1 MNAVTSK
8 RRGKLSELK
17 KITLGVVALAAGSP
31 IVAQTNA
38 PVHPDASAPIPVR
51 VADLLKRMTLE
62 EKVAQLQSNS
72 TLPPI
77 SAIPVG
83 PTPAFGIVKNGQV
96 DEVVARRALSNG
108 IGAFSIVSFEAPLT
122 ASGQAAQANLIQAWV
137 LKNTRLAIPVLF
149 QGEALHGAVIGGATS
164 FPQAIGLGSTWDRAL
179 IRQMFTVVGNQSRA
193 AGVSM
198 VLAPV
203 FDLARDP
210 RFGRIE
216 EMYSEDP
223 YLVGELGTAAVQGLQ
238 GTDASIDQA
247 HVIATAKHFV
257 HGQPEN
263 GTNTAPND
271 VSERTMRRVFLPPF
285 EKAVKIGN
293 IGAIMPSYNENDGGV
308 PSSVNSWLLTEVLRK
323 EWGFTG
329 VTDSD
334 WFEVAQLFSSHHVA
348 SSDADAGIEAFNAG
362 LDLETPN
369 GAGFPGLIE
378 AVRTGKVG
386 QQHLDAAVARVL
398 NLKFRAGLFE
408 HPFTDTAR
416 TDAIMISESNTALAR
431 RTADEAIVL
440 LKNDHELLPLNAA
453 KIRTLAVIGPNADKT
468 RLGGYSGLPPYFI
481 TVREGISKRLGANA
495 NVTYAEGVRVS
506 EPDKDPISN
515 KLAPYKAPSP
525 EKDSALIAEAVETAR
540 KADVVV
546 LVLGGNET
554 VTREAFAGFGG
565 AKASLGDTD
574 DLELPGRQ
582 NELVRE
588 VVKLGKPTVAVLLNG
603 RPYSIVELSRSA
615 GAILEG
621 WYLGQETG
629 TALAGVLFGDVNPS
643 GKLPVTI
650 AQSAAQLPV
659 FYYKTP
665 QSRLGYVF
673 NDNSPLYPFGY
684 GLSYTTFSYGKPTLD
699 QARIRPDGSANVSVS
714 VTNTGTR
721 DGEEIVEMYL
731 HPRVSSVVQP
741 VLRLAGFERV
751 RLRAGEVK
759 TVSLV
764 VGPEQLALWNREM
777 RRVVE
782 PGIVDVF
789 VGANVNS
796 LESVSLEVRR

>member
-1 MNAVTSK
+1 MRSTPVVL
-8 RRGKLSELK
+8 RKLIL
-17 KITLGVVALAAGSP
+17 VALALASGAS
-31 IVAQTNA
+31 VGAQTSE
-38 PVHPDASAPIPVR
+38 PLYTRVDAPITAR
-51 VADLLKRMTLE
+51 VSDLLKRMTLE

-72 TLPPI
+72 TLPPVP
-77 SAIPVG
+77 AIPVG

-96 DEVVARRALSNG
+96 DEAVAKRALGNG
-108 IGAFSIVSFEAPLT
+108 IGAFSIVSFGKGLT
-122 ASGQAAQANLIQAWV
+122 AAEHAAQANLIQAWV

-149 QGEALHGAVIGGATS
+149 QGEALHGAVIGEATS
-164 FPQAIGLGSTWDRAL
+164 FPQAIGLGSTWDRKLMAD
-179 IRQMFTVVGNQSRA
+179 MFTVVGKQSRA

-203 FDLARDP
+203 FDLAREP

-223 YLVGELGTAAVQGLQ
+223 YLVGELGAAAVQGLQ
-238 GTDASIDQA
+238 GMGPSIDQA

-271 VSERTMRRVFLPPF
+271 VSERTMRTVFLPPF
-285 EKAVKIGN
+285 EKAVKVAN
-293 IGAIMPSYNENDGGV
+293 IGAVMPSYNENDGGV
-308 PSSVNSWLLTEVLRK
+308 PSSVNSWLLQDVLRK

-334 WFEVAQLFSSHHVA
+334 WFEVAELFSNHHVA
-348 SSDADAGIEAFNAG
+348 ASAAEAGIQAFNAG

-369 GAGFPGLIE
+369 AAGFPSLAE
-378 AVRTGKVG
+378 AVRNGKVS

-398 NLKFRAGLFE
+398 HLKFRAGLFE
-408 HPFTDTAR
+408 HPLTDLTQAA
-416 TDAIMISESNTALAR
+416 AIMSDSNASLAR
-431 RTADEAIVL
+431 KVADEAIVL
-440 LKNDHELLPLNAA
+440 LKNERSMLPLDQA
-453 KIRTLAVIGPNADKT
+453 KIKSLAVIGPNADKI
-468 RLGGYSGLPPYFI
+468 RLGGYSGVPPYFI
-481 TVREGISKRLGANA
+481 TVREGIRKRLGGGV
-495 NVTYAEGVRVS
+495 NVSYAEGVRIS
-506 EPDKDPISN
+506 EPDKDPQSN
-515 KLAPYKAPSP
+515 KLAPYQAPSP
-525 EKDSALIAEAVETAR
+525 EKDAQLIAEALDTAR

-565 AKASLGDTD
+565 GKAALGDSD

-588 VVKLGKPTVAVLLNG
+588 IVKLGKPTVAVLLNG
-603 RPYSIVELSRSA
+603 RPYSIANLSHSA
-615 GAILEG
+615 GAILEC

-629 TALAGVLFGDVNPS
+629 NAIAGVLFGDVNPS
-643 GKLPVTI
+643 GKLPVSI
-650 AQSAAQLPV
+650 AQNAAQLPV

-673 NDNSPLYPFGY
+673 NDNAPLFPFGY

-699 QARIRPDGSANVSVS
+699 RAQIRPNGVARVSVP
-714 VTNTGTR
+714 VTNSGTR
-721 DGEEIVEMYL
+721 EGEEIVQMYV

-751 RLRAGEVK
+751 HLLAGETK
-759 TVSLV
+759 AVSFM
-764 VGPEQLALWNREM
+764 VGPEQLTVWNREM
-777 RRVVE
+777 RRLVE
-782 PGIVDVF
+782 PGLVDVS
-789 VGANVNS
+789 VGANVNA
-796 LESVSLEVRR
+796 LDSVSLEVQQ